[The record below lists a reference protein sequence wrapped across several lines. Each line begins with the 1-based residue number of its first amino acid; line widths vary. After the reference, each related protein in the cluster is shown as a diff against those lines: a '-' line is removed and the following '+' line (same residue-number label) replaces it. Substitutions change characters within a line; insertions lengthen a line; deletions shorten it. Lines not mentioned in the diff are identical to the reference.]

1 MKADEYYAA
10 AGGVL
15 TACVEQVD
23 RLSAEGIT
31 ARCDLAQQLRLL
43 GDAVSK
49 LPTKATPKRQAPQ
62 DGVSGPAERFA
73 DY

>member
-49 LPTKATPKRQAPQ
+49 LPTKATPNRHAPQ
-62 DGVSGPAERFA
+62 DGVSGPAERFG

>member
-49 LPTKATPKRQAPQ
+49 LPTKATPSRKARSQGEPTPVR
-62 DGVSGPAERFA
+62 DW
-73 DY
+73 